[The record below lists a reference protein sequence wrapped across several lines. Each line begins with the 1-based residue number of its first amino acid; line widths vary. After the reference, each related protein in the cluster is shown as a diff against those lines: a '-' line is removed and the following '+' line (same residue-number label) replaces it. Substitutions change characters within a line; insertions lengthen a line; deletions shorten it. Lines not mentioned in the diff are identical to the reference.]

1 MTMVRSTAAGTPDDT
16 AAVPGTGTP
25 VPPKPPRPGRR
36 HPRRALAK
44 TGWNLIGLAVAAVM
58 IFPVYWMISS
68 SFKTGI
74 NLRRVDPQ
82 WFPNPITF
90 DSYSRALDQP
100 RFLTSLGNSLL
111 VVTAVALIAL
121 GIGFLA
127 AVALARMN
135 FSGRTSLIILVIAI
149 QMVPIEGLIIP
160 MYLMLNQAGL
170 TDSAVGLTLAYLSFV
185 LPFTVWMLRGFIA
198 AVPIDLE
205 EAAMVDGCTRGQAFR
220 KIILPLAAPGL
231 VATGVFAVIQ
241 AWNEYLFAYVLLKQ
255 NNKQTIT
262 VWLDTFITTKG
273 VDWGALMAASTLVA
287 LPIVIM
293 FAIIQRKVAIGLT
306 AGAVK
311 G

>member
-1 MTMVRSTAAGTPDDT
+1 MTMAPTAPVSGT
-16 AAVPGTGTP
+16 VPKVPHETP
-25 VPPKPPRPGRR
+25 PARPRR
-36 HPRRALAK
+36 HRNTRRSITK
-44 TGWNLIGLAVAAVM
+44 TLWNLLGLAVAAVM
-58 IFPVYWMISS
+58 VFPVYWMISS
-68 SFKTGI
+68 SFKTGV
-74 NLRRVDPQ
+74 NLRRVVPQ
-82 WFPNPITF
+82 WFPDPFTL

-100 RFLTSLGNSLL
+100 RFLTSLGNSL
-111 VVTAVALIAL
+111 VIVTATALIAL
-121 GIGFLA
+121 AIGFLA

-135 FSGRTSLIILVIAI
+135 FSGRTALIILVIAV

-170 TDSAVGLTLAYLSFV
+170 TDSAIGLTLAYLAFV

-198 AVPIDLE
+198 AVPADLE

-231 VATGVFAVIQ
+231 VATAVFAVIQ
-241 AWNEYLFAYVLLKQ
+241 AWNEYLFAYVLLRQ
-255 NNKQTIT
+255 NTKQTIT

-287 LPIVIM
+287 LPIVIL
-293 FAIIQRKVAIGLT
+293 FAIIQRRVAAGLT

>member
-1 MTMVRSTAAGTPDDT
+1 MTMAPSAPVTRAATGVAAG
-16 AAVPGTGTP
+16 GGI
-25 VPPKPPRPGRR
+25 PPARPQRHRNTRR
-36 HPRRALAK
+36 SIIK
-44 TGWNLIGLAVAAVM
+44 TLWNILGLAVAGVM
-58 IFPVYWMISS
+58 VFPVYWMIAS
-68 SFKTGI
+68 SFKTGV
-74 NLRRVDPQ
+74 NLRRVVPQ
-82 WFPNPITF
+82 WFPSPFTL
-90 DSYSRALDQP
+90 DSYSRALEQP

-111 VVTAVALIAL
+111 VVTATALIAL
-121 GIGFLA
+121 AIGFLA
-127 AVALARMN
+127 AVALARMK
-135 FSGRTSLIILVIAI
+135 FSGRTALIILVIAV

-170 TDSAVGLTLAYLSFV
+170 TDSAIGLTLAYLAFV

-198 AVPIDLE
+198 AVPAELE

-220 KIILPLAAPGL
+220 RIILPLAAPGL
-231 VATGVFAVIQ
+231 VATAVFAVIQ
-241 AWNEYLFAYVLLKQ
+241 AWNEYLFAYVLLRQ

-287 LPIVIM
+287 IPIVIL
-293 FAIIQRKVAIGLT
+293 FAIIQRRVAAGLT

>member
-1 MTMVRSTAAGTPDDT
+1 MTMTRTAPAAGRM
-16 AAVPGTGTP
+16 AAGEQSRVDR
-25 VPPKPPRPGRR
+25 PRPRR
-36 HPRRALAK
+36 RNVRRSVKRTL
-44 TGWNLIGLAVAAVM
+44 WNVVGLAVSAVM
-58 IFPVYWMISS
+58 VFPVYWMVSS
-68 SFKTGI
+68 SFKTGV
-74 NLRRVDPQ
+74 NLRRVEPQ
-82 WFPNPITF
+82 WFPSPFTL

-100 RFLTSLGNSLL
+100 RFLTSLGNSLI
-111 VVTAVALIAL
+111 VVTATALIAL
-121 GIGFLA
+121 AIGFLA

-135 FSGRTSLIILVIAI
+135 FSGRTSLIILVIAV

-170 TDSAVGLTLAYLSFV
+170 TDSAVGLTQAYLAFV

-220 KIILPLAAPGL
+220 RIILPLAAPGL
-231 VATGVFAVIQ
+231 VATAVFAVIQ

-255 NNKQTIT
+255 NTKQTIT
-262 VWLDTFITTKG
+262 VWLDTFITTQG

-287 LPIVIM
+287 LPIVIL
-293 FAIIQRKVAIGLT
+293 FAVIQRRVAAGLT

>member
-1 MTMVRSTAAGTPDDT
+1 MTMTPTAPVTGAAARVPTDTP
-16 AAVPGTGTP
+16 G
-25 VPPKPPRPGRR
+25 PRAR
-36 HPRRALAK
+36 PRRWNRRRSITK
-44 TGWNLIGLAVAAVM
+44 TLWNLLGLAVAAMMV
-58 IFPVYWMISS
+58 FPVYWMIAS
-68 SFKTGI
+68 SFKTGV
-74 NLRRVDPQ
+74 NLRRVVPQ
-82 WFPNPITF
+82 WFPGPFTL

-100 RFLTSLGNSLL
+100 RFLTSLGNSLV
-111 VVTAVALIAL
+111 VVTATALIAL
-121 GIGFLA
+121 AIGFLA
-127 AVALARMN
+127 AVALARMK
-135 FSGRTSLIILVIAI
+135 FSGRTSLIILVIAV

-170 TDSAVGLTLAYLSFV
+170 TDSAVGLTLAYLAFV

-198 AVPIDLE
+198 AVPADLE

-231 VATGVFAVIQ
+231 VATAVFAVIQ
-241 AWNEYLFAYVLLKQ
+241 AWNEYLFAYVLLRQ

-287 LPIVIM
+287 IPIVIL
-293 FAIIQRKVAIGLT
+293 FAVIQRRVAIGLT

>member
-1 MTMVRSTAAGTPDDT
+1 MTMVGSRTDAHAGQQDSPPDGATPRGQ
-16 AAVPGTGTP
+16 V
-25 VPPKPPRPGRR
+25 RPRR
-36 HPRRALAK
+36 HRNYRRPVTRTL
-44 TGWNLIGLAVAAVM
+44 WNIVGLAIAAVM
-58 IFPVYWMISS
+58 VFPVYWMVAS
-68 SFKTGI
+68 SFKTGV
-74 NLRRVDPQ
+74 NLRRVEPQ
-82 WFPNPITF
+82 WFPSPFTF

-100 RFLTSLGNSLL
+100 RFLTSLGNSLM
-111 VVTAVALIAL
+111 VVTATALIAL
-121 GIGFLA
+121 AIGFLA

-135 FSGRTSLIILVIAI
+135 FSGRTSLVILVIAI
-149 QMVPIEGLIIP
+149 QMVPIEALIIP
-160 MYLMLNQAGL
+160 MYLMLNQANL
-170 TDSAVGLTLAYLSFV
+170 TDTAVGLTLAYLSFV

-220 KIILPLAAPGL
+220 RIILPLAAPGL
-231 VATGVFAVIQ
+231 VATALFAVIQ

-255 NNKQTIT
+255 NTKQTVT

-287 LPIVIM
+287 LPIVIV
-293 FAIIQRKVAIGLT
+293 FALIQRKVATGLT